1 MNENSVE
8 NHGFLGKVM
17 VKGRMEAVTGLHI
30 GASRETVKIGGIDS
44 PVVRDPVTNLPY
56 IPGSSLKGKMRS
68 LMEKALG
75 KEFREISKHPLIQIH
90 VCGDENCEV
99 CRLFGSSVPTDH
111 GQKHIPARLIVRDL
125 HLLNRDDL
133 EKIDTGLP
141 YTEWKFENSIDRV
154 TSAANPRQIE
164 RVPAGAVFGMEL
176 VYDAQD
182 MGQLKEDIANIHRA
196 LKLLEDDALGGH
208 GSRGYGQ
215 VRFSEVTFDM
225 YPKSYYASGDE
236 THVLEGTKDVG
247 AIVDALIDDN
257 NEKKS

>member
-1 MNENSVE
+1 MNENNAGTYE
-8 NHGFLGKVM
+8 FLGKVM
-17 VKGRMEAVTGLHI
+17 IKGRMEVVTGLHI

-75 KEFREISKHPLIQIH
+75 KEFSKISQHPLIQVH
-90 VCGDENCEV
+90 VCDDERCEV

-125 HLLNRDDL
+125 HLLNRDAL

-164 RVPAGAVFGMEL
+164 RVPAGAVFGLEL
-176 VYDAQD
+176 VYDAHD
-182 MGQLKEDIANIHRA
+182 VEQLREDIENVRRA

-215 VRFSEVTFDM
+215 VRFSEVTFDVC
-225 YPKSYYASGDE
+225 PKAYYASGDKS
-236 THVLEGTKDVG
+236 HVLKDTEDMD
-247 AIVDALIDDN
+247 AIVSALIDDN